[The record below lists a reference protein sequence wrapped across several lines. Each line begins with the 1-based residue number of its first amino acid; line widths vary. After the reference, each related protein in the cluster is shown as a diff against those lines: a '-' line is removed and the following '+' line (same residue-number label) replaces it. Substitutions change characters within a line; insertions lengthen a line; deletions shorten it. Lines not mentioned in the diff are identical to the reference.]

1 MQLYLSKG
9 EDDFA
14 NPLDSQRTTARRKF
28 QFEKFEDEDFEESV
42 DEDK

>member
-14 NPLDSQRTTARRKF
+14 NPLDSQRTARRKF

-42 DEDK
+42 DDDR